1 MSVFLISFFGSILAA
16 FLASWIRRNKKPDPI
31 PANSNEI
38 VEFPRSRTI
47 IFASVCVL
55 IAWVCMLVFLIS
67 VFLPTLGIESNL
79 ILVISLISLLVMAIL
94 YLLTSFQLKCSHCQ
108 KRVFFQISENPPFS
122 VKYKGLTGWSSIVL
136 QVLLMNSFTCMHC
149 GKKYS
154 IKSNA

>member
-16 FLASWIRRNKKPDPI
+16 FLVSWIRRNKKPDPT

-79 ILVISLISLLVMAIL
+79 FNFSSCNGYSLPVN
-94 YLLTSFQLKCSHCQ
+94 
-108 KRVFFQISENPPFS
+108 FF
-122 VKYKGLTGWSSIVL
+122 
-136 QVLLMNSFTCMHC
+136 
-149 GKKYS
+149 S
-154 IKSNA
+154 IKMQSLSKTGVFSNF